1 MAEEYKGIELTSVYD
16 DDFTTKPFDL
26 QISGEQSPKYM
37 SGADFERLGKINQKW
52 KDPQFVVPSALE
64 ANKIR
69 GADLTKPEEAVA
81 TYTGAIIDTI
91 ANFPDRRKNEVAQI
105 IIEASDDRNKLAQ
118 RLTRFL
124 SGIMPQLP
132 FTDKQPVDLA
142 NDIIN
147 TSNVFRKDYSDEVV
161 DALDGREYPIVS
173 WARDTLA
180 NTTKAI
186 QDREIARGLNAQQ
199 RGIDQDAWS
208 NKFAEIA
215 GNMTPIIALGGTTAG
230 VAKAFGAAP
239 ATAGAVAKGVMEAGT
254 AVDMSGQYAYET
266 ARRYL
271 ERTGDSDFSE
281 FTAND
286 AKGFSALGYGAI
298 GSLIEFGFGGVE
310 PLFAQAF
317 SKAGVENGIMK
328 AVGKT
333 MAGEAWEEFLQ
344 EWEEFLFRTMDG
356 TNDRTWGEALKDSVK
371 AAIWGG
377 LVGGAT
383 GGLVYRTNRRNI
395 ANILTNTGLDY
406 KDALKVAD
414 QVLDDAHAEIQSNFN
429 SAISAGEQAPQ
440 TVREKVREKVAT
452 MYEDIDLPEAEKQ
465 DIIDATTN
473 LEVGALMTESA
484 EKGYAPEESPLL
496 QGVVNEIG
504 YFREG
509 IPEQVAEDVARLKDE
524 VANLRTQLAEEQA
537 KETKDY
543 DKIDKLE
550 SKIEQ
555 FYNKLPQ
562 DIANLV
568 ETDRQRARQMLSA
581 QMAELGSKQA
591 RRQAVRQVQER
602 ALRAMQKQDESELQ
616 KSLRRLQEETK
627 SEEQKARA
635 EERRQWQ
642 ENRKLRK
649 SVEKLRE
656 NVAKRRAKMPISQEV
671 FADVD
676 LVYQALRDSG
686 YTDKQISKMKQDEM
700 VKALAPYNITP
711 LFQEE
716 FNLADENA
724 RLDDIYPE
732 YTGETIEVDGKERT
746 VYNSNGDRIAKS
758 KEALTNFWKWFGD
771 SKVVDE
777 QGRPLVVYHGSKTT
791 FDIFD
796 KSKVSSYS
804 AFSKNFYFT
813 DIKGRAKDYGDIVR
827 AFYLKSNNIF
837 DEELNLPTREDI
849 EKINKILGKDG
860 QKLSG
865 DYGFDGLYMTGANFL
880 NDLGVQTEQDY
891 DYLLK
896 EIGYDGIKSRD
907 EYIVFEP
914 TQIKSVDNRGTY
926 SEKTGNIYRQ
936 SKNRGAYIPEYRFIA
951 RTQNMDASTLSHE
964 LAHDWMQQYFRWYRS
979 GKASP
984 EFMKS
989 WGAVEKALGISPDDM
1004 RVPEKAS
1011 EAFARAYEGW
1021 VLDKKDW
1028 AKDLDADDKEQE
1040 EIAKLMERYQ
1050 TYLIDIYEDLTD
1062 PYFKETWGNV
1072 GELKP
1077 ELKAWFDKVTLEE
1090 EPIKAQVES
1099 GKITSTEATAK
1110 VIAQNLN
1117 KVMQKSEEILTE
1129 KEKEEIQAVNRTNDT
1144 SRYEVEGGNKNSLQ
1158 KRLSGLAQNIDA
1170 NNIILGRYDTHRDMV
1185 EVARR
1190 ADEFVRT
1197 RRDEAMDIIN
1207 GIRPETEGLYASDL
1221 YTALERLAVEN
1232 NDVDLA
1238 MELVNSEVATK
1249 LAKELGQRVAGFR
1262 NYKGDGDFDVIS
1274 QVKTLDN
1281 KFKKDY
1287 DKKGKIQVEEA
1298 ADEYVKELNKADAE
1312 SDIDE
1317 FLKSI
1322 ECQ

>member
-91 ANFPDRRKNEVAQI
+91 ANFPDRTKNEVAQI

-239 ATAGAVAKGVMEAGT
+239 ATAGAVAKGVMEVGT

-266 ARRYL
+266 ARQYL

-509 IPEQVAEDVARLKDE
+509 IPEQVADDVARLNDE

-649 SVEKLRE
+649 AVEKLRQ

-716 FNLADENA
+716 FN
-724 RLDDIYPE
+724 
-732 YTGETIEVDGKERT
+732 
-746 VYNSNGDRIAKS
+746 
-758 KEALTNFWKWFGD
+758 
-771 SKVVDE
+771 
-777 QGRPLVVYHGSKTT
+777 
-791 FDIFD
+791 
-796 KSKVSSYS
+796 
-804 AFSKNFYFT
+804 
-813 DIKGRAKDYGDIVR
+813 
-827 AFYLKSNNIF
+827 
-837 DEELNLPTREDI
+837 
-849 EKINKILGKDG
+849 
-860 QKLSG
+860 
-865 DYGFDGLYMTGANFL
+865 
-880 NDLGVQTEQDY
+880 ND
-891 DYLLK
+891 
-896 EIGYDGIKSRD
+896 
-907 EYIVFEP
+907 P

-936 SKNRGAYIPEYRFIA
+936 SKNRGAYIPEYRFIV

-1050 TYLIDIYEDLTD
+1050 TYLTDIYEDLTD

-1110 VIAQNLN
+1110 VIAQNVN
-1117 KVMQKSEEILTE
+1117 KVVQKSEDILPEREKVEIEAIE
-1129 KEKEEIQAVNRTNDT
+1129 KMNDT

-1185 EVARR
+1185 EVARK